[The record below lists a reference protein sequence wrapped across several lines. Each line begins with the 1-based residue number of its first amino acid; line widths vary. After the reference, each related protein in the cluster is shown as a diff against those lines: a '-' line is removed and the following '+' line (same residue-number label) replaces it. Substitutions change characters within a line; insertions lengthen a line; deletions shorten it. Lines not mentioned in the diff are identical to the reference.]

1 MKIAVLAPGPSLSLT
16 YEPSGHAHVIGINR
30 AVLGFACDWWAFTD
44 WQPFLHYHHFAD
56 LPRLGLFF
64 SGTALDEL
72 LRRGMAT
79 RMQDARLLLPF
90 EDIDP
95 ARTRDALRWGLF
107 TAPAALMLA
116 RHLGA
121 TSIDV
126 FGADW
131 QVDAADW
138 DGVAMPGNNRDEAR
152 WKNEAVIW
160 NGVVEHLQPIT
171 VTRHT
176 PGDLQRPA

>member
-1 MKIAVLAPGPSLSLT
+1 MKIALLCPGPSLSLT

-56 LPRLGLFF
+56 LSRLGLFF

-72 LRRGMAT
+72 LRRGMAA
-79 RMQDARLLLPF
+79 RMQDARTLLPF

-126 FGADW
+126 YGADW
-131 QVDAADW
+131 TDEPDW
-138 DGVAMPGNNRDEAR
+138 DGQRMTGCVRDDAR
-152 WKNEAVIW
+152 WSNELPIW
-160 NGVVEHLQPIT
+160 RGVVEHLQPIT
-171 VTRHT
+171 VTRHL
-176 PGDLQRPA
+176 PSAC

>member
-1 MKIAVLAPGPSLSLT
+1 MKIALLCPGPSLSLT

-72 LRRGMAT
+72 LRRGMAP
-79 RMQDARLLLPF
+79 RMQDARTLLPF

-95 ARTRDALRWGLF
+95 ARTRDKLRWGLF

-126 FGADW
+126 YGADW
-131 QVDAADW
+131 SDEPDW
-138 DGVAMPGNNRDEAR
+138 DGERMTGCVRDENR
-152 WKNEAVIW
+152 WSNELPIW
-160 NGVVEHLQPIT
+160 RGVVEHLHPIT

-176 PGDLQRPA
+176 PGHLQRPA